1 MTHDSLGDSRP
12 SGRDTLNDRHDPP
25 GDSRPPTQTIEV
37 DQQMSKLN
45 EEIVKLTKFRN
56 MVEQRVTPPI
66 KEKNLSTQPEN
77 QDIQVTA
84 RVGDTHSSKSSTPSS
99 LCKISEYGSCE
110 ELEMIN
116 GSGRWTS
123 LNLHQ

>member
-1 MTHDSLGDSRP
+1 
-12 SGRDTLNDRHDPP
+12 
-25 GDSRPPTQTIEV
+25 
-37 DQQMSKLN
+37 MSKLN

-84 RVGDTHSSKSSTPSS
+84 RVGDTHSPKSSTPSS

-116 GSGRWTS
+116 GSGSYFGRFNYFCYT
-123 LNLHQ
+123 LNVAVARH